1 MVDNEQKPSDAS
13 EGSDRTLASRTARE
27 VNVEEMCDIAGGGC
41 CTTSLPISGGCDDV
55 ANH

>member
-1 MVDNEQKPSDAS
+1 MDNEQKPSDAS